1 MRPDP
6 RIRVS
11 AVLRWHGGFL
21 LCRHERDGREHWL
34 LPGGG
39 VQAGESLTEALQREL
54 REETGLLGVHDEL
67 PVEGPVAI
75 AESIS
80 PNGSQPGRHVVHV
93 VFAGDLRGSLSRV
106 ASDDDAVLGHRL
118 FEPHDLDGIS
128 LHPPI
133 QRFLRRWQPGDP
145 CVYLGPMWVD

>member
-1 MRPDP
+1 MRPEP

-11 AVLRWHGGFL
+11 AVLRWHGQIL
-21 LCRHERDGREHWL
+21 LIRHEKRGREHWL

-39 VQAGESLTEALQREL
+39 VHAGETLTEALQREL
-54 REETGLLGVHDEL
+54 REETGIVQGGVEL

-75 AESIS
+75 VDSIS
-80 PNGSQPGRHVVHV
+80 PERSLWSKHVVHV
-93 VFAGDLRGSLSRV
+93 IFAGELDGSLVDIS
-106 ASDDDAVLGHRL
+106 SDDEAVQGHRL
-118 FEPHDLDGIS
+118 FSPDDLDGIA

-145 CVYLGPMWVD
+145 CVYLGALWVE